1 MSFVK
6 ILFPQFGFN
15 AHYFNEL
22 VSLDGNTIAMIKY
35 TFCVHLQEFKINETL
50 PSCEIL
56 EQNAGRNTQQ
66 FYKGYEPSIFS
77 KDIMASRRYIC
88 TYGYRWMISLLFSLT
103 GLYNYM

>member
-22 VSLDGNTIAMIKY
+22 VSLDGNTIAMIRY

-56 EQNAGRNTQQ
+56 EQNAGRNSSNFTKDMNQAYLVRTSWHQ
-66 FYKGYEPSIFS
+66 EDIFVLT
-77 KDIMASRRYIC
+77 DID
-88 TYGYRWMISLLFSLT
+88 G
-103 GLYNYM
+103 